1 MYTFSHVVYPV
12 SFLRV
17 MLTQLA
23 KLSGAWMTETASSG
37 LPWRT
42 ISGRLVVS
50 INTYTSISNLTSNM
64 ASRALTSEC

>member
-1 MYTFSHVVYPV
+1 MPVYKFSHVACQVR
-12 SFLRV
+12 FLRA

-23 KLSGAWMTETASSG
+23 KLSGAWITETASSG

-50 INTYTSISNLTSNM
+50 INTYTDISNGVYAT
-64 ASRALTSEC
+64 